1 MQMTKG
7 EMTKLMRQQFAQEIE
22 IDVFTENPLD
32 LNYLMAVF
40 DEAVEQKT

>member
-7 EMTKLMRQQFAQEIE
+7 EITKLMRQQFAQEIE

-32 LNYLMAVF
+32 FNYLMAVF

>member
-1 MQMTKG
+1 
-7 EMTKLMRQQFAQEIE
+7 MRETSGFELASTAQEIE